1 MTSVFFLILL
11 CMTGFFCLF
20 NSQYIGSPFPAII
33 YGIAVAVLTTIFW
46 LRERRLRRKMLGEL
60 QNVLENNDFSHIS
73 ESEIAPIARQLQLK
87 RHEEEL
93 RDQRITESYRHL
105 SSLLSD
111 IAHQCKT
118 PLTAIH
124 MYAEML
130 PGSAESAAIQ
140 EQTDKLTFLL
150 DALVKLSR
158 CEGGLIAE
166 NVHPADN
173 SIESLLLASL
183 PGVIPA
189 AEAKNISL
197 ATNIPAHLSAI
208 FDLRWTSEALVTLL
222 DNAVKYSP
230 EHTTITLSAVQ
241 YDTYIRLDVT
251 DEGPGIP
258 EEELSDIWKRFY
270 RGKNTNSRS
279 GVGIGLTLC
288 RMILQAQHGR
298 VHCTSKPGHGSTF
311 SMFLPI
317 SSEILQN

>member
-1 MTSVFFLILL
+1 MTPVFFLILFL
-11 CMTGFFCLF
+11 LTGIFCLF
-20 NSQYIGSPFPAII
+20 NSQYIGSPFPAVI

-87 RHEEEL
+87 RHEEEI

-111 IAHQCKT
+111 ITHQCKT
-118 PLTAIH
+118 PLTAVS

-130 PGSAESAAIQ
+130 PDSAESAAIR
-140 EQTDKLTFLL
+140 EQADKLTFLL

-166 NVHPADN
+166 NVHPSDHT
-173 SIESLLLASL
+173 IESLLLAAL
-183 PGVIPA
+183 PGVIP
-189 AEAKNISL
+189 EATAKDISVVSK
-197 ATNIPAHLSAI
+197 IPDHLSAV

-230 EHTTITLSAVQ
+230 EHTTITLSACQ
-241 YDTYIRLDVT
+241 YDTFVRLDVT

-258 EEELSDIWKRFY
+258 EEELPEIWKRFY
-270 RGKNTNSRS
+270 RGKNTGSRS

-298 VHCTSKPGHGSTF
+298 VHCISKPGHGSTF
-311 SMFLPI
+311 SLFLPI